1 MGLTEK
7 ELDEAQKRE
16 KYIKQSV
23 LKNEKPVKTAG
34 QKIREIYEED
44 DSDIKK
50 KYPYSKDN
58 LENDFSEN
66 QDDDK
71 KYSRA
76 GDVGR
81 WFQTLCIINIPVIG
95 IIYII
100 IMALRRKTPY
110 ERKSFAIAYILYKLL
125 VWILAISVIYCFYKV
140 GINFIDGILQYASG
154 S

>member
-34 QKIREIYEED
+34 QK
-44 DSDIKK
+44 K
-50 KYPYSKDN
+50 
-58 LENDFSEN
+58 F
-66 QDDDK
+66 
-71 KYSRA
+71 SRA